1 MSLCRAGF
9 FQHCCWPSY
18 VVRGC
23 LDGSDIHK
31 QIIGDF
37 PFHHRRDGV
46 AGCPSYVVG
55 QHGIP
60 RLIGTAAVTH
70 RMGKWQGRWL
80 RGVASGSIPPFP
92 AWWKGRD
99 GEPSLSVH
107 WSRASPPLAAIRAK
121 GQLRPAEG
129 SCAHILLSDSFS
141 HLGSKS
147 LSLWSVLPPTPGGH
161 MTVTTLRI
169 VYPSLIVLM
178 RQNLLEYP
186 YFCLMSPTLCII
198 AAFRDITASFQIKR
212 AFLLIFF
219 DWNCLINKQA
229 LICTDDHTA
238 TQLHQIAH
246 PEMVHHIMLINEWQL
261 LPGVVYINAA
271 RLWKGDNCGA
281 KCCRGWQDPFL
292 DLSRSAV
299 MRGLCR
305 SLYTQKQMS
314 VLHQHVCTHVGTWV
328 HTHRQNQPH
337 ST

>member
-1 MSLCRAGF
+1 MQVF
-9 FQHCCWPSY
+9 FQHCCRPSY

-121 GQLRPAEG
+121 GQLRPADG

-141 HLGSKS
+141 HSGSKS
-147 LSLWSVLPPTPGGH
+147 LSLWSVLPSTPGGH

-169 VYPSLIVLM
+169 AYPSLIVLM

-186 YFCLMSPTLCII
+186 YFCLMSPTVHYCCFYRYYGLLPNQK
-198 AAFRDITASFQIKR
+198 SLPSN
-212 AFLLIFF
+212 FLRLK
-219 DWNCLINKQA
+219 LLNKWGG
-229 LICTDDHTA
+229 TDDHTA
-238 TQLHQIAH
+238 TQSHQIAH

-292 DLSRSAV
+292 DLSRAAV
-299 MRGLCR
+299 IERVMPE
-305 SLYTQKQMS
+305 S
-314 VLHQHVCTHVGTWV
+314 THTGVDERFTPTCV
-328 HTHRQNQPH
+328 HTCGHMSAH
-337 ST
+337 T